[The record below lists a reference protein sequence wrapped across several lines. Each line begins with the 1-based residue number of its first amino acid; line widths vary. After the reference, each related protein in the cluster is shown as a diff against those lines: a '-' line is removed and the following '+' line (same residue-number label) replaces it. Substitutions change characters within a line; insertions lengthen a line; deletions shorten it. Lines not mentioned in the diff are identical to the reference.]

1 MISYFSHS
9 LSHILKNT
17 VMRDELIFSI
27 QSGMQLLPT
36 KGPVVVLQRL
46 EEQIPEWS
54 KIMPCADKRIMSSY
68 AED

>member
-1 MISYFSHS
+1 
-9 LSHILKNT
+9 
-17 VMRDELIFSI
+17 MRDELIFSI